1 MKSIRRFFAIV
12 KEGFTGLW
20 QHRSMGFASVLS
32 MFLTLLI
39 LALVLITVLNLNQAV
54 VDVKDKVNEIEVFV
68 DDTVSGPAIEEMQTL
83 LESQEGVL
91 TVTYKSKE
99 EALENFQET
108 LGEDG
113 YLIEGMQDALP
124 QSFVVEMGDIE
135 KTDALVQNIQSVE
148 GISEIRYYQD
158 LVDRI
163 VTISTY
169 VQYAGA
175 AIVIILILISI
186 ITIFNTIKLTV
197 YARSKEIQIK
207 KYIGASNPMITS
219 PFIMEGVVFGLVGAL
234 FAFLILYIL
243 YNYLFENYS
252 SVVFNLISSY
262 LIDPAMIMV
271 NILIIL
277 VALGVGI
284 GALGSIFSV
293 RQHLKV

>member
-39 LALVLITVLNLNQAV
+39 LALVLITVINLNQAV

>member
-68 DDTVSGPAIEEMQTL
+68 DDSISGAAIEEMQTL

-135 KTDALVQNIQSVE
+135 KTDALVSNIQSVE

-219 PFIMEGVVFGLVGAL
+219 PFIMEGVVFGLAGAL
-234 FAFLILYIL
+234 FAFLVLYLL
-243 YNYLFENYS
+243 YSYLFENYS
-252 SVVFNLISSY
+252 GMVFNLISSY
-262 LIDPAMIMV
+262 LIDPAMIMM